1 MKTLCL
7 KITSLFRSIID
18 NNKKNRTT
26 VVASGNT
33 ITKPFSLGVLYLAI
47 IVTVT
52 LFFWNMII
60 TEFFNRFSFN
70 FFISRLPNF
79 FSIIESMVRDI
90 EWGYIAQVFSP
101 MIVTIQISVIGTVIG
116 ALLAFPVA
124 FLASQN
130 VIKSYKIT
138 GIIKFILSILRT
150 FPTLVYALILAFVF
164 GYGTFVG
171 VLATI
176 IFTFS
181 IVTKMMYEIIETVD
195 MSSFIA
201 IEASGASKL
210 KAFRVAV
217 IPQIMGN
224 FFSVTLYNFEIN
236 IRSSAI
242 LGFVGAGGIGMVL
255 NDLMSWR
262 DYGKVSIMLLALLV
276 VIIAIEN
283 LSRYIRKRL
292 S

>member
-7 KITSLFRSIID
+7 KITNLFRSIID
-18 NNKKNRTT
+18 KNKKNRTT
-26 VVASGNT
+26 IVASGNT
-33 ITKPFSLGVLYLAI
+33 IVRPFSFNLLYAAI
-47 IVTVT
+47 IIVIS
-52 LFFWNMII
+52 LFFWNMIVI
-60 TEFFNRFSFN
+60 EFFNRFSFD
-70 FFISRLPNF
+70 FFLTRLPNF
-79 FSIIESMVRDI
+79 FSIIEAMIRDI
-90 EWGYIAQVFSP
+90 EWEYITQVFSP
-101 MIVTIQISVIGTVIG
+101 MIVTIQISIIGTVIG
-116 ALLAFPVA
+116 AALAFPVA

-130 VIKSYKIT
+130 VIKSSKVT
-138 GIIKFILSILRT
+138 GIVKFILSILRT
-150 FPTLVYALILAFVF
+150 FPTLVYALILAFIF

-195 MSSFIA
+195 MNSFIA
-201 IEASGASKL
+201 IEASGASKI
-210 KAFRVAV
+210 KAFRTAV

-242 LGFVGAGGIGMVL
+242 LGFVGAGGIGMLL

-262 DYGKVSIMLLALLV
+262 EYGKVSIMLLVLLV
-276 VIIAIEN
+276 VIIVIEN